1 MALFG
6 AKWRLSAS
14 LGFRK
19 SIQERSYEFQTVEH
33 VRSRRITI
41 RQYTNMK
48 PAAQITY
55 ITYSVPHVSN
65 TANAP
70 TPIFDESI
78 GIIDQTVPFTQRA
91 SARRGRLGTQQL
103 RASSGA
109 IETYRADF
117 ISHREDA
124 KSAKRTVDE

>member
-6 AKWRLSAS
+6 AKWRISAG

-19 SIQERSYEFQTVEH
+19 SIQARSYEFQTVEH
-33 VRSRRITI
+33 VHSRRITI
-41 RQYTNMK
+41 RQCINMK
-48 PAAQITY
+48 PGAQITHV
-55 ITYSVPHVSN
+55 TYSVPHVSN

-70 TPIFDESI
+70 TPIFHESI

-91 SARRGRLGTQQL
+91 SARRGQFGTPQL
-103 RASSGA
+103 RARSGA
-109 IETYRADF
+109 LETYRADF